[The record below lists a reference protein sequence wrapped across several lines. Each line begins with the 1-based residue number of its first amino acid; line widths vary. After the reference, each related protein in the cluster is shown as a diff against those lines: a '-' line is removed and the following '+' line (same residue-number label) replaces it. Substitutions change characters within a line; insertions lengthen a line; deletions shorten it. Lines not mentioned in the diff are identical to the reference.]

1 MVYRI
6 KKHFNP
12 NRPFAPSRSPI
23 FYGWFILIASTLGLL
38 LSAPGQ
44 TIGVSV
50 FTDYL
55 IEDLKLSRFHFS
67 LAYTMGTIM
76 SALLINRA
84 GRLMDRYGSR
94 FIAVVTVF
102 SLGMILL
109 YMSQIDHITSWFAPL
124 NGTIS
129 TMIFLIVGFLF
140 MRFLGQ
146 GVLTMASKVML
157 MNWFD
162 EKRGFVNSLMG
173 TFFSPLFSLSPL
185 FFAWLIGLFG
195 WQNAWLSMGIVLSTV
210 MSIVIWS
217 LFRDTPEACGLL
229 PDGKPHSDPHK
240 TRLNQE
246 KSWTI
251 DEAKQTWTFWMFNL
265 SLAMFSL
272 YITAVT
278 FHVVSIFEVAGWERE
293 KAISI
298 FFPTSILAVI
308 LNLIAGYLSDKPY
321 FKANLKWF
329 NLFFLLGLLTSAI
342 GVLALKDST
351 GYWLIIIGNS
361 MASGMFALLS
371 TISWP
376 RYFGRKFLG
385 GITGYN
391 VSWMVFF
398 SAIGPSLFGWSY
410 DVTGN
415 YFGATVVCLVFL
427 TGLFAGNLKAN
438 KPIYPEN
445 E

>member
-1 MVYRI
+1 M
-6 KKHFNP
+6 
-12 NRPFAPSRSPI
+12 
-23 FYGWFILIASTLGLL
+23 ASTLGML

-55 IEDLKLSRFHFS
+55 IDALQLSRFHVS

-76 SALLINRA
+76 SALIINRA
-84 GRLMDRYGSR
+84 GRLMDRYGAR
-94 FIAVVTVF
+94 LVAVVTVF
-102 SLGMILL
+102 CLGLILL
-109 YMSQIDHITSWFAPL
+109 YMSQIDHLTSWFAFL
-124 NGTIS
+124 GDAIS
-129 TMIFLIVGFLF
+129 SMLFLIFGFLF

-146 GVLTMASKVML
+146 GVLTMASKIML

-185 FFAWLIGLFG
+185 FFAWLIDHFG
-195 WQNAWLSMGIVLSTV
+195 WQNAWLYMGVVLSGV
-210 MSIVIWS
+210 MTFVLWA
-217 LFRDTPEACGLL
+217 LYRDEPEACGLL
-229 PDGKPHSDPHK
+229 PDGKPHSESHES
-240 TRLNQE
+240 RLNQE

-265 SLAMFSL
+265 GLAMFAL

-278 FHVVSIFEVAGWERE
+278 FHVVSIFEVAGWDRE

-298 FFPTSILAVI
+298 FLPTSVLAVI
-308 LNLIAGYLSDKPY
+308 LNLIGGILSDKPY
-321 FKANLKWF
+321 FRKNLKWF
-329 NLFFLLGLLTSAI
+329 SLFFHIGLLTSATGI
-342 GVLALKDST
+342 LTLTNGP

-371 TISWP
+371 TITWP

-415 YFGATVVCLVFL
+415 YFWATIVCLIL
-427 TGLFAGNLKAN
+427 IIALLAGNLKAD
-438 KPIYPEN
+438 KPIYPIN
-445 E
+445 EK